1 MLEIL
6 LHYRELNGWS
16 EHLSDLNSGEFHL
29 SCVPENVDLL
39 SLTDLWPRIDIL
51 WHVLTPVTRHHIE
64 AANSLKLIQK
74 LGVGVNTIDL
84 DAARKRGIAVCN
96 MPGVNSNAVA
106 EFTIGLMLSALR
118 RIAYLNAQT
127 RRGLWV
133 VEPEIAD
140 GLKELKGRTVGV
152 VGFGAIG
159 QRVARLLAAFDAEVI
174 YWSRSDRSSTVG
186 RQVELEELFETADLI
201 SLHLPAAPNTR
212 MLVGKQLLERSKCGV
227 ILVNT
232 ARGELVD
239 EKALL
244 EFLNLGRV
252 ALAVMDVFAQ
262 EPVPI
267 TSPLLMHPR
276 VMATPHVA
284 WLTAD
289 CLAACRTLAL
299 KNASRLAAGL
309 PLNNRVM

>member
-6 LHYRELNGWS
+6 LHHIALKDWS
-16 EHLSDLNSGEFHL
+16 AHRGDANPAEFHL
-29 SCVPENVDLL
+29 NWVSENVDLL

-51 WHVLTPVTRHHIE
+51 WHVLTPVTRRHIE
-64 AANSLKLIQK
+64 AAHGLKLIQK

-84 DAARKRGIAVCN
+84 DAAKERGIAVCN

-106 EFTIGLMLSALR
+106 EFTMGLMLSALR

-127 RRGLWV
+127 RQGFWAV
-133 VEPEIAD
+133 QPEVANS
-140 GLKELKGRTVGV
+140 LKELGGKTVGV

-159 QRVARLLAAFDAEVI
+159 QRVARFLAAFDAEVI
-174 YWSRSDRSSTVG
+174 YWSRRERCSTIG
-186 RQVELEELFETADLI
+186 RQVGLEELFEKADLI
-201 SLHLPAAPNTR
+201 SLHLPATPDTS
-212 MLVGKQLLERSKCGV
+212 MLVDKTLLERSKPGV
-227 ILVNT
+227 ILINT

-244 EFLNLGRV
+244 ELLNSGRV
-252 ALAVMDVFAQ
+252 ALAVMDVFAK
-262 EPVPI
+262 EPVQT

-276 VMATPHVA
+276 VLATPHVA
-284 WLTAD
+284 WLTSD

-299 KNASRLAAGL
+299 ENACRLAAGL
-309 PLNNRVM
+309 PLNNRIM